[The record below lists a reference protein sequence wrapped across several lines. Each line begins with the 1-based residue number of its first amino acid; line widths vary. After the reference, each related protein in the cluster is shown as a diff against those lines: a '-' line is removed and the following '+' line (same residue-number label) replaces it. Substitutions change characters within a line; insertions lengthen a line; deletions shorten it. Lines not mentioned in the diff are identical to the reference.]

1 MNSGAVTPRWPSGAG
16 PGSEDPPQKRDNDD
30 RENTVL
36 NEANVRILSPPRP
49 PPHES
54 EDSELMAA
62 FREFRVFRV
71 VGRRKAPQDLG
82 GRVDCGRRAGKVG
95 GGGRDWG
102 TGGKQIFLYR
112 LPLDL

>member
-1 MNSGAVTPRWPSGAG
+1 MPPTSPFTPCNS
-16 PGSEDPPQKRDNDD
+16 DPPSTNPCTPESCLAACFANFVLFRDGMADLAHDD

-62 FREFRVFRV
+62 FRKFRVFRV
-71 VGRRKAPQDLG
+71 VGQI
-82 GRVDCGRRAGKVG
+82 GRAHV
-95 GGGRDWG
+95 
-102 TGGKQIFLYR
+102 
-112 LPLDL
+112 